1 MDKVEINSNE
11 TDDEIEVDFRFIF
24 ELIREYQYVVLTGAL
39 ILMLAVV
46 G

>member
-24 ELIREYQYVVLTGAL
+24 ELIREY
-39 ILMLAVV
+39 
-46 G
+46 